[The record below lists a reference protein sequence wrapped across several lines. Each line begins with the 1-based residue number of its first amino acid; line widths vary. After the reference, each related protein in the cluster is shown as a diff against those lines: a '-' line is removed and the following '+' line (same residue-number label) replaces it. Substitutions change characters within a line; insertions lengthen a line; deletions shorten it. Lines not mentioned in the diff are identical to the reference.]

1 MGVTSLKTW
10 VLQDVPYPK
19 SRIQFKILMTVKPFH
34 LYYISSLPFFLKKKK
49 KKVRR
54 KKISICHGKS
64 QLNLFFLW
72 LSFPGF
78 VQIVYLIWHLL
89 HKRLPLLF
97 YLSWYQEKREKNRT
111 AGNTENPKIYKDV
124 PEGIVINI
132 KWTGTQTIDY
142 MLLTEH

>member
-1 MGVTSLKTW
+1 ME
-10 VLQDVPYPK
+10 
-19 SRIQFKILMTVKPFH
+19 ILN
-34 LYYISSLPFFLKKKK
+34 YI
-49 KKVRR
+49 
-54 KKISICHGKS
+54 
-64 QLNLFFLW
+64 FFLW

-97 YLSWYQEKREKNRT
+97 YQGWYQEKREKNRT
-111 AGNTENPKIYKDV
+111 AGSTENPKIYKDV

-132 KWTGTQTIDY
+132 KWTSTQTIDY